1 MAEQAIVLLVD
12 DEAVLR
18 SLVRPYLEAEGIAV
32 IEARNGP
39 EAIQLL
45 RSTPIDLVV
54 LDVMLPGEDGFSVL
68 RKAREFTDIPIIML
82 TARRDEAYRVSGLR
96 QGADDYVIKPFSM
109 PELMARVDA
118 NLRRAQDDRTSDVL
132 ELGELSVDV
141 TARTVQVS
149 GEAIE
154 LTRREFDLLVSLLEN
169 LGRVL
174 TREALLRQVWGTE
187 FVTPKTVDV
196 HIAMLRRKVGEVLD
210 IKAIRGVG
218 YRLERPS

>member
-1 MAEQAIVLLVD
+1 MAEQATVLLVD
-12 DEAVLR
+12 DEADLR
-18 SLVRPYLEAEGIAV
+18 SLVRPYLEAEGLAV

-39 EAIQLL
+39 EAIELL
-45 RSTPIDLVV
+45 RSTAIDLAI

-68 RKAREFTDIPIIML
+68 RKARDFTDIPIIML

-109 PELMARVDA
+109 PELMARVEA
-118 NLRRAQDDRTSDVL
+118 NLRRAQEVRTHDVL
-132 ELGELSVDV
+132 TLGALSVDV
-141 TARTVQVS
+141 TARIVQVS
-149 GEAIE
+149 GEDIE

-174 TREALLRQVWGTE
+174 TREVLLRRVWGTE

-196 HIAMLRRKVGEVLD
+196 HIAMLRRKVGRALD

-218 YRLERPS
+218 YRLERQS

>member
-1 MAEQAIVLLVD
+1 MAEQATVLLVD

-18 SLVRPYLEAEGIAV
+18 SLVRPYLEAEGLTV

-39 EAIQLL
+39 EAIELL
-45 RSTPIDLVV
+45 RTTPIDLAI

-82 TARRDEAYRVSGLR
+82 TARRDETFRVAGLR

-109 PELMARVDA
+109 PELMARIEA
-118 NLRRAQDDRTSDVL
+118 NLRRAQEGTTDDVL
-132 ELGELSVDV
+132 SLGELSVDV
-141 TARTVQVS
+141 TARTVQRS
-149 GEAIE
+149 GEEIE
-154 LTRREFDLLVSLLEN
+154 LTRREFDLLVSLMEN

-174 TREALLRQVWGTE
+174 TRDALLRRVWGTE

-218 YRLERPS
+218 YRLQRPT